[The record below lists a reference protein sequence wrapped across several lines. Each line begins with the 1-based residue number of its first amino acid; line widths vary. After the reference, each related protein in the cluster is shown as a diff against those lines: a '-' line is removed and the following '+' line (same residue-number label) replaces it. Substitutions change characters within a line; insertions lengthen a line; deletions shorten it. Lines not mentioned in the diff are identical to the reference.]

1 MKSST
6 VHQPDAHQEAGTTIV
21 LGISRADRFGAARRR
36 NRLHQA
42 GLQIVG
48 AAFAAM
54 LPLAVFAELSND
66 SLIGPGLRYRPA
78 YDGSQSQSLELV
90 PVIRYFGQ
98 TWFVRSTQGVL
109 ETGVRTEFV
118 PGLHAG
124 AQLAY
129 EPGRKVN
136 ESVFLQN
143 HQIADT
149 SGGAS
154 IGLHV
159 EWDHAFGP
167 VPVTL
172 LARVRQNVD
181 SARGAQ
187 ADLRL
192 SVGVFHGGPVSAGVF
207 TQATWADA
215 KSTGALYG
223 IEPQQSE
230 ITGLPAFQPGSGLL
244 FTSFGLLWSVDLN
257 PKWVVVGSLESR
269 RLSGDAAHSPL
280 VERSSNSYIS
290 AGIAY
295 RY

>member
-6 VHQPDAHQEAGTTIV
+6 MRLLDAQRVGGATIAV
-21 LGISRADRFGAARRR
+21 GVSCANRFGAARRR
-36 NRLHQA
+36 NRLRQV
-42 GLQIVG
+42 GWRIVG

-54 LPLAVFAELSND
+54 LPLAAFAELTND
-66 SLIGPGLRYRPA
+66 TLIGPGLRYRPA

-98 TWFVRSTQGVL
+98 PWFVRSTQGVL
-109 ETGVRTEFV
+109 EMGVRTEFV

-223 IEPQQSE
+223 IGPQQSG
-230 ITGLPAFQPGSGLL
+230 ITGLPTFQPGSGLL